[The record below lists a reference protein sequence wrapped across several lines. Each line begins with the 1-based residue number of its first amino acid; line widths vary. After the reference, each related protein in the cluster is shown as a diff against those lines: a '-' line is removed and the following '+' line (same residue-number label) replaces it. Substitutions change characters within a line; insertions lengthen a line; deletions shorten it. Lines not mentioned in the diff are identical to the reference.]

1 MESIPVDKIS
11 QELSQANRNNG
22 YLLQLLNKGAESGG
36 FNFLDDENVIAIRT
50 LTRSMCDVSSFFY
63 HQYANNSKSPAAPL
77 KSIEFD
83 VSETSPL
90 TDSVHNSDVTS
101 RDRVAYEPSSSHW
114 VSEFG
119 EGVME
124 ERCLSHRNSCHNE
137 QESSL
142 VLQDNSNKR
151 KSGDVNQHESSNGRK
166 QKSCNCNLGNRDDNM
181 DEMTSITQV
190 MEYLSIQQD
199 KYDSHS
205 YSGKCDPAGKR
216 IRTCHKYII

>member
-1 MESIPVDKIS
+1 MH
-11 QELSQANRNNG
+11 
-22 YLLQLLNKGAESGG
+22 
-36 FNFLDDENVIAIRT
+36 
-50 LTRSMCDVSSFFY
+50 SMCDVSSFFY
-63 HQYANNSKSPAAPL
+63 HQYANNSKSPAPL
-77 KSIEFD
+77 KSIECN

-151 KSGDVNQHESSNGRK
+151 KSGDVNQNESSNRRK
-166 QKSCNCNLGNRDDNM
+166 QKSRNFNFGNRDGNI
-181 DEMTSITQV
+181 DEMTCITQV
-190 MEYLSIQQD
+190 MEYLSIQGD
-199 KYDSHS
+199 RYDSHS
-205 YSGKCDPAGKR
+205 HPGKCDPAGKR
-216 IRTCHKYII
+216 HRV

>member
-36 FNFLDDENVIAIRT
+36 FNFLDEENVIAIRT

-119 EGVME
+119 EEVME
-124 ERCLSHRNSCHNE
+124 QRCHSHRNSSHN
-137 QESSL
+137 QQSSL
-142 VLQDNSNKR
+142 LQEDKSNKR
-151 KSGDVNQHESSNGRK
+151 KSGDVNEHELSNRRI
-166 QKSCNCNLGNRDDNM
+166 QKFRDCNLGNCNDNM

-190 MEYLSIQQD
+190 MEYLSIRD